1 MLAENRQKQGVKS
14 VPDKLSQFGPPDRS
28 DTFVTGPSTSRKRA
42 DNSPH
47 LKNASKHLAVCV
59 DNRYIPNYRPEIL
72 GKHARMRF
80 ETESGKEEWY
90 EGVISSYNGLTGKCG
105 LYFPCDRKTE
115 DASFDDEDMELI

>member
-1 MLAENRQKQGVKS
+1 M
-14 VPDKLSQFGPPDRS
+14 
-28 DTFVTGPSTSRKRA
+28 TGPSTSRRRA

-47 LKNASKHLAVCV
+47 LKNAPKHLAVCV
-59 DNRYIPNYRPEIL
+59 DNSIVQYIPNYHPEIP

-80 ETESGKEEWY
+80 ETESRKEEWY
-90 EGVISSYNGLTGKCG
+90 EGVISYNRLTSKYG